1 MILLLKIPKEEKLIG
16 TTLLY
21 LKRSNKKKQRAS
33 CIEIRIKTVVEE
45 IHLLIEQLSRRVMMS
60 S

>member
-21 LKRSNKKKQRAS
+21 LKRSNKKNKGHHVL
-33 CIEIRIKTVVEE
+33 IRIKTVVEE
-45 IHLLIEQLSRRVMMS
+45 IHLLIKQLSRRVMMS